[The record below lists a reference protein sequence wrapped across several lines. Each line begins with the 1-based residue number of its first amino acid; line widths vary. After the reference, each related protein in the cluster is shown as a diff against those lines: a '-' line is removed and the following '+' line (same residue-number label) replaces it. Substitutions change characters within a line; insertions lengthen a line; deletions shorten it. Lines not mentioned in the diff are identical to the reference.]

1 MEPVLKFVNV
11 NKYYNNNVHA
21 LHNISL
27 EIAAG
32 EFVSVIGPSGSG
44 KSTLLRTVNRL
55 IDVSDGEIF
64 LDGEDITGIGGK
76 KLRAVRRKV
85 GMISKTI
92 TLYTVF
98 PYCKT
103 CCMVI

>member
-55 IDVSDGEIF
+55 MFRTEKFFWTVKILPVSAA
-64 LDGEDITGIGGK
+64 K
-76 KLRAVRRKV
+76 SCVRYAAR
-85 GMISKTI
+85 
-92 TLYTVF
+92 LA
-98 PYCKT
+98 
-103 CCMVI
+103 

>member
-27 EIAAG
+27 EIAAS
-32 EFVSVIGPSGSG
+32 EFISVIGSSGSG

-55 IDVSDGEIF
+55 IDVSDGAIF
-64 LDGEDITGIGGK
+64 LAG
-76 KLRAVRRKV
+76 
-85 GMISKTI
+85 
-92 TLYTVF
+92 
-98 PYCKT
+98 
-103 CCMVI
+103 

>member
-55 IDVSDGEIF
+55 IDVSDGENFFWTVKI
-64 LDGEDITGIGGK
+64 LPVSAAK
-76 KLRAVRRKV
+76 SCVRCAAR
-85 GMISKTI
+85 
-92 TLYTVF
+92 LA
-98 PYCKT
+98 
-103 CCMVI
+103 

>member
-32 EFVSVIGPSGSG
+32 EFVSVIGPAAAA
-44 KSTLLRTVNRL
+44 K
-55 IDVSDGEIF
+55 
-64 LDGEDITGIGGK
+64 
-76 KLRAVRRKV
+76 AH
-85 GMISKTI
+85 
-92 TLYTVF
+92 
-98 PYCKT
+98 
-103 CCMVI
+103 CCAR